1 MHACKCFALMLL
13 LPLTLGTAVFAD
25 EAKVLTDIFREG
37 PASVSYSRQFETAVP
52 LSSMQQLLVQLTMQ
66 LGNFKQVEGTSN
78 PYKVVFEQ
86 GTVTAY
92 ISLDGQGNVAGL
104 QLTEVI
110 SSRLTLADCVKQITD
125 LDAET
130 AVLIRKNGQ
139 ALVSLQADVPLAVGS
154 AFKLGILAAL
164 DDAVRAKRMQWGQ
177 SVMLEE
183 SYKSLPT
190 GILQDWP
197 VGSRITIETLATL
210 MISQSDNTAA
220 DALLSLVSRQEV
232 DRYLTHSKP
241 TLSTAEMFTLKNP
254 DNSDILARFRASS
267 AGERLSLLGELKA
280 RKLPKTSLFSG
291 DPVAI
296 DVEWFMTVSELA
308 DLIERL
314 ETLDLMT
321 VNAGLATKEHWQR
334 VAYKGGSEPGVL
346 NLTTFLIDEHM
357 NRYTVVVTVNNNE
370 KPLDEKK
377 IMESYQAI
385 LHYLQ

>member
-1 MHACKCFALMLL
+1 MLL